1 MANEDTYVASF
12 TKTTD
17 NVNHPAHYQIY
28 PNLEAIDVIGMVL
41 TDAEFKGYLKGNS
54 LKYRL
59 RAGKKNSLE
68 EDIKKAMW
76 YEKRLREWK

>member
-17 NVNHPAHYQIY
+17 NVNHPAHYQLF
-28 PNLEAIDVIGMVL
+28 PNQEAIDIIEL
-41 TDAEFKGYLKGNS
+41 ALSPDEFVGYLKGNA